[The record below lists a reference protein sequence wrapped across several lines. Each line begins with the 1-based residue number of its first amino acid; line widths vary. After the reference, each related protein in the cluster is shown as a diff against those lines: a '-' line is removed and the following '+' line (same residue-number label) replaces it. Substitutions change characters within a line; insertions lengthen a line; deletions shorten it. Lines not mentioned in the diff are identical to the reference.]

1 VSLGYLNRP
10 ELHAERFVSL
20 RAGEQNGERR
30 TKNQELDS
38 DNLKLKTQH
47 STLYRTGDQARWLP
61 DGTLVF
67 AGRLDGQVKLRGFR
81 IELGE
86 IEAVLTRHPLV
97 AEALVLVRGEENPR
111 LVAYVVPVQEP
122 RTENGEPGIEETE
135 LKTQNATLKTHLAER
150 LPEYMVPSAIVTLER
165 FPLTPN
171 GKIDR
176 KALPEPDE
184 RPGDT
189 ALVAPRTPVEAALAD
204 IWAAVLRV
212 PEVGVHDN
220 FFRLGGDSILSIQIV
235 ARAGQA
241 GLRLSPRLLF
251 QHQTI
256 AELALAVEQHGAVQ
270 AHQGL
275 VEGPA
280 LLTPIQRRFLR
291 EERPARHHFNQD
303 ALLELPERVAPEAL
317 AAGLLAL
324 LAHHDALRLRFTP
337 DAEGGWQ
344 AEHIAPPTEAPLSV
358 LDLSTLP
365 PEQQDAAQEQAAT
378 AVQSS
383 LDLEGGHLLRALLLE
398 RGPEKPQ
405 QLLLVVHHL
414 VVDVVS
420 WGVLLA
426 DLRQAVAQV
435 QRGQAVQLPPKTS
448 AWRDWAAALPQATAR
463 LLESDEPA
471 FWAAVLQAD
480 VPALP
485 RDHIGGTNTVADARQ
500 LMVALDEEATA
511 ALLHQ
516 VHSAYQTQTPEILL
530 AALAETWRGW
540 TGSRSLRVVLEGHGR
555 EEVLAPELDVTR
567 TVGWFTSVYPLLLTL
582 PAEPG
587 PGAAL
592 KAIKEQVRHVPQHGV
607 GYGLLREGIAALPP
621 EPPSE
626 LGFNYLGQVDQ
637 TLGADEGWRPCP
649 GPRGPSEDRRAAR
662 AHLLDLT
669 AQVAGGRLLVGFT
682 YSAAAHDEATVR
694 RLADSYLAAL
704 RDLIAHC
711 LAPDAGGFTPS
722 DFPEMGVSQDELDSI
737 LEDLGSLLEDE

>member
-1 VSLGYLNRP
+1 
-10 ELHAERFVSL
+10 
-20 RAGEQNGERR
+20 
-30 TKNQELDS
+30 
-38 DNLKLKTQH
+38 
-47 STLYRTGDQARWLP
+47 
-61 DGTLVF
+61 
-67 AGRLDGQVKLRGFR
+67 GRLDGQVKLRGFR

-86 IEAVLTRHPLV
+86 IEAVLARHPLV

-111 LVAYVVPVQEP
+111 LVAYVVPSQEW
-122 RTENGEPGIEETE
+122 RTESGEAGIEETE
-135 LKTQNATLKTHLAER
+135 LNTQNATLKTHLAER
-150 LPEYMVPSAIVTLER
+150 LPEYMVPSAVVVLDH

-184 RPGDT
+184 RPDDT
-189 ALVAPRTPVEAALAD
+189 ALVAPRTPVEAALAE

-212 PEVGVHDN
+212 PQVGVHDN

-256 AELALAVEQHGAVQ
+256 AELALVVEQRAAVQ

-317 AAGLLAL
+317 AAGLLVL
-324 LAHHDALRLRFTP
+324 LTHHDALRLRFTP

-344 AEHIAPPTEAPLSV
+344 AQHTVPPAQAPLAV
-358 LDLSTLP
+358 LDLSALP
-365 PEQQDAAQEQAAT
+365 PEQQDAAQEQAA
-378 AVQSS
+378 ADVQSS
-383 LDLEGGHLLRALLLE
+383 LDLEHGPLLRALLLE
-398 RGPEKPQ
+398 RGPDAPQ
-405 QLLLVVHHL
+405 RLLLVVHHL

-426 DLRQAVAQV
+426 DLRQAVAQA

-448 AWRDWAAALPQATAR
+448 AWRDWAATLPQATAR

-471 FWAAVLQAD
+471 FWSGVLQAD

-485 RDHIGGTNTVADARQ
+485 RDHIGGANTVADARQ

-516 VHSAYQTQTPEILL
+516 VPSAYQTQTPEILL

-582 PAEPG
+582 PVEQG

-592 KAIKEQVRHVPQHGV
+592 KAIKEQVRRVPQHGV
-607 GYGLLREGIAALPP
+607 GYGLLREGTDALPP
-621 EPPSE
+621 EPSFE
-626 LGFNYLGQVDQ
+626 LGFNYLGQVEQ
-637 TLGADEGWRPCP
+637 TLGAADDWRPCP

-682 YSAAAHDEATVR
+682 YSAAVHDEATVR

-711 LAPDAGGFTPS
+711 LSPDAGGFTPS
-722 DFPEMGVSQDELDSI
+722 DFPLAQLSDATLDTLANLIDEIDESQEFLV
-737 LEDLGSLLEDE
+737 

>member
-1 VSLGYLNRP
+1 
-10 ELHAERFVSL
+10 ERFVSL

-38 DNLKLKTQH
+38 DNLKLKTQNA
-47 STLYRTGDQARWLP
+47 TLYRTGDQARWLP

-86 IEAVLTRHPLV
+86 IEAVLARHPLV

-111 LVAYVVPVQEP
+111 LVAYVVPSQEW
-122 RTENGEPGIEETE
+122 RTESGEAGIEETE
-135 LKTQNATLKTHLAER
+135 LNTQNATLKTHLAER
-150 LPEYMVPSAIVTLER
+150 LPEYMVPSAVVVLER

-184 RPGDT
+184 RPNDT
-189 ALVAPRTPVEAALAD
+189 ALVAPRTPVEVALAE

-256 AELALAVEQHGAVQ
+256 AELALVVEQRTAVQ
-270 AHQGL
+270 AQQGL

-280 LLTPIQRRFLR
+280 LLTPIQRWFLR
-291 EERPARHHFNQD
+291 QDFPAPQHFNLD
-303 ALLELPERVAPEAL
+303 LLLLLSERVAPEAL
-317 AAGLLAL
+317 AGGLLAL

-337 DAEGGWQ
+337 DAEGGWR
-344 AEHIAPPTEAPLSV
+344 AEHGAPPTEAPLAV
-358 LDLSTLP
+358 LDLSALP

-383 LDLEGGHLLRALLLE
+383 LDLEHGPLLRALLLE

-405 QLLLVVHHL
+405 RLLLVVHHL

-426 DLRQAVAQV
+426 DLRQAVAQA

-448 AWRDWAAALPQATAR
+448 AWRDWADALPDATTR
-463 LLESDEPA
+463 LLASDELT
-471 FWAAVLQAD
+471 FWTEVLQAD

-485 RDHIGGTNTVADARQ
+485 RDHIGGANTVADARQ
-500 LMVALDEEATA
+500 LMVALDEEATT
-511 ALLHQ
+511 ALLQQ
-516 VHSAYQTQTPEILL
+516 VHSAYQTQTPDLLL
-530 AALAETWRGW
+530 AALAETWRSW
-540 TGSRSLRVVLEGHGR
+540 TGSRSLRVALEGHGR

-592 KAIKEQVRHVPQHGV
+592 KAIKEQVRRVPQHGV
-607 GYGLLREGIAALPP
+607 GYGLLREGTDALPP
-621 EPPSE
+621 EPPFE
-626 LGFNYLGQVDQ
+626 LSFNYLGQVDQ
-637 TLGADEGWRPCP
+637 TLGAANDWTPVSEPVGPAQHP
-649 GPRGPSEDRRAAR
+649 GTPRTY
-662 AHLLDLT
+662 LLDVT
-669 AQVAGGRLLVGFT
+669 AQVRGGKLLVGFT
-682 YSAAAHDEATVR
+682 YSLGIHSTATVQ
-694 RLADSYLAAL
+694 RLAEAYLAAL

-722 DFPEMGVSQDELDSI
+722 DFAEYQWDQTELDDITAAISKS
-737 LEDLGSLLEDE
+737 LGVE